1 MISTK
6 DQVRN
11 YVASKLAPYLR
22 KTPPLLSDTEI
33 SSYIASHM
41 CHNLD
46 IKPISSSIQ
55 ERFRI
60 IEYNVML

>member
-1 MISTK
+1 MISNK

-11 YVASKLAPYLR
+11 YVASRLSSYLR
-22 KTPPLLSDTEI
+22 KPPPILSDKEI

-41 CHNLD
+41 CHNLG

-60 IEYNVML
+60 IEYHIMF